1 MRETQLVSVSVQFK
15 YATPKQ
21 SMEVKMSTETYI
33 QAQFPVLRRRPHT
46 SIWEFLVSLGIQDFH

>member
-1 MRETQLVSVSVQFK
+1 VHEGDTELVSVSVQFK

-33 QAQFPVLRRRPHT
+33 QAQFLGRRPHT
-46 SIWEFLVSLGIQDFH
+46 PIWEFLVSLGIQDFH